1 MLDNSFIL
9 LSILLAA
16 LSVFIPLIRR
26 YSWHTEKL
34 QLYQRITTW
43 WYIIAVLL
51 LAGFNLWSLY
61 TLTAVVICCCLYE
74 LAKINQLQLSWR
86 WLLPVLLCLALQWC
100 IFWQAWTLLLLVT
113 SLLIAALYWL
123 SSAILHTQKRRLFM
137 AASASW
143 ILGLSAISAILSA
156 SPMLLGIGNLL
167 FLVVICQGNDVAQ
180 YCWGKS
186 LGGKQISPTLSPN
199 KTWAGF
205 LGGLS
210 TLSVIGFWLGP
221 LLTQLSAFE
230 AAFGAALICLFGF
243 FGDLSVSAL
252 KRFYNIKDT
261 GTMLPGHGG
270 MGDRVDSLLLSSW
283 LFYFFLFYYL
293 NP

>member
-1 MLDNSFIL
+1 MLHNSFIL

-43 WYIIAVLL
+43 WYIIAVIL

-100 IFWQAWTLLLLVT
+100 IAWQAWILLLLVT

-123 SSAILHTQKRRLFM
+123 SSTILRAKKRLLLI

-156 SPMLLGIGNLL
+156 SPMLTGIGNLL

-230 AAFGAALICLFGF
+230 AALGAALICLFGF

-252 KRFYNIKDT
+252 KRFYKIKDT

-283 LFYFFLFYYL
+283 LFYFFLF
-293 NP
+293 